1 MIVRVLIAVFLANLS
16 LINTSQEM
24 VFKIGSLLPEI
35 NSLSFSK
42 IQSQNLSSK
51 TGISIS
57 NAIHFASQ
65 KLSELFLKEYGC
77 NLKLDLANTKVCII
91 VLKAFYVSQ

>member
-1 MIVRVLIAVFLANLS
+1 MIIRVLIAVFLANLS
-16 LINTSQEM
+16 LLNASQDK

-51 TGISIS
+51 TGVSIS

-65 KLSELFLKEYGC
+65 KLSELFFKEYGC
-77 NLKLDLANTKVCII
+77 NLKLDLASTKVCNMQ
-91 VLKAFYVSQ
+91 F